1 MTFLSFPKAI
11 KLIQKIGKK
20 YNLGYGASE
29 AAIKAEWIKFTKTKN
44 FEAYKKMIPKRPDI
58 YYKKENVLKKL
69 KEIKKSVI
77 KKNMAKKL
85 DVKRKTKKVKRKT
98 KKAFGGY
105 SINFKNRDETL
116 EQVFGKTGIAP
127 SEMTKK
133 LWKFIKNK
141 RLGHK

>member
-1 MTFLSFPKAI
+1 MAKKRVAKRKA
-11 KLIQKIGKK
+11 
-20 YNLGYGASE
+20 
-29 AAIKAEWIKFTKTKN
+29 TKTKRK
-44 FEAYKKMIPKRPDI
+44 ATKT
-58 YYKKENVLKKL
+58 
-69 KEIKKSVI
+69 
-77 KKNMAKKL
+77 
-85 DVKRKTKKVKRKT
+85 KRKATKTRRKT

-105 SINFKNRDETL
+105 SISFKNRDETL

>member
-1 MTFLSFPKAI
+1 MVKKRAAKRKA
-11 KLIQKIGKK
+11 
-20 YNLGYGASE
+20 
-29 AAIKAEWIKFTKTKN
+29 TKTKR
-44 FEAYKKMIPKRPDI
+44 KTTKT
-58 YYKKENVLKKL
+58 
-69 KEIKKSVI
+69 
-77 KKNMAKKL
+77 
-85 DVKRKTKKVKRKT
+85 KRKTTKTKRKT

>member
-1 MTFLSFPKAI
+1 MA
-11 KLIQKIGKK
+11 KK
-20 YNLGYGASE
+20 R
-29 AAIKAEWIKFTKTKN
+29 AAKRKYTKTKR
-44 FEAYKKMIPKRPDI
+44 KTTKT
-58 YYKKENVLKKL
+58 
-69 KEIKKSVI
+69 
-77 KKNMAKKL
+77 
-85 DVKRKTKKVKRKT
+85 KRKTTKTKRKT

>member
-1 MTFLSFPKAI
+1 MVKKRAAKRKA
-11 KLIQKIGKK
+11 
-20 YNLGYGASE
+20 
-29 AAIKAEWIKFTKTKN
+29 TKTKR
-44 FEAYKKMIPKRPDI
+44 KT
-58 YYKKENVLKKL
+58 
-69 KEIKKSVI
+69 
-77 KKNMAKKL
+77 AKT
-85 DVKRKTKKVKRKT
+85 KRKTAKTKRKTAKTKRKT

>member
-1 MTFLSFPKAI
+1 MVKKRAVKRKAT
-11 KLIQKIGKK
+11 
-20 YNLGYGASE
+20 
-29 AAIKAEWIKFTKTKN
+29 KAKRKTTKAKRKTTK
-44 FEAYKKMIPKRPDI
+44 
-58 YYKKENVLKKL
+58 
-69 KEIKKSVI
+69 
-77 KKNMAKKL
+77 
-85 DVKRKTKKVKRKT
+85 VKRKTTKVKRKT

-116 EQVFGKTGIAP
+116 EQVFGKAGIAP

>member
-1 MTFLSFPKAI
+1 MAKKRAPKR
-11 KLIQKIGKK
+11 
-20 YNLGYGASE
+20 
-29 AAIKAEWIKFTKTKN
+29 KATKTKR
-44 FEAYKKMIPKRPDI
+44 KTTKT
-58 YYKKENVLKKL
+58 
-69 KEIKKSVI
+69 
-77 KKNMAKKL
+77 
-85 DVKRKTKKVKRKT
+85 KRKTTKTKRKT

>member
-1 MTFLSFPKAI
+1 
-11 KLIQKIGKK
+11 
-20 YNLGYGASE
+20 
-29 AAIKAEWIKFTKTKN
+29 
-44 FEAYKKMIPKRPDI
+44 
-58 YYKKENVLKKL
+58 
-69 KEIKKSVI
+69 
-77 KKNMAKKL
+77 MAKKRAAKRKATKI
-85 DVKRKTKKVKRKT
+85 KRKTTKIKRKTTKIKRKTTKTKRKT

>member
-1 MTFLSFPKAI
+1 MVKKRAAKRKA
-11 KLIQKIGKK
+11 
-20 YNLGYGASE
+20 
-29 AAIKAEWIKFTKTKN
+29 TKTKR
-44 FEAYKKMIPKRPDI
+44 KT
-58 YYKKENVLKKL
+58 
-69 KEIKKSVI
+69 
-77 KKNMAKKL
+77 AKT
-85 DVKRKTKKVKRKT
+85 KRKTAKTKRKT

-116 EQVFGKTGIAP
+116 EQVFGKAGIAP